1 MSAVFTRPSWQR
13 LLVALAYAV
22 AVAAA
27 VWAVETPGRIPPTQ
41 VKPPDASSGIIIR
54 ATATFP
60 VGRWTVLVDGVAV
73 EGIATAQAWSGT
85 AVGHEVLVQ
94 AERLDAADQTP
105 GAVRLELGTR
115 SSLAWGEGTVS
126 ATAMAAQP

>member
-27 VWAVETPGRIPPTQ
+27 VWAVEAPGPIPPTP
-41 VKPPDASSGIIIR
+41 VNPPEASSSIVIR

-60 VGRWTVLVDGVAV
+60 VGRWTVLVDGMAL
-73 EGIATAQAWSGT
+73 EGIATAQTWSGK

-94 AERLDAADQTP
+94 AERLDAADQSP
-105 GAVRLELGTR
+105 GAVRLDLGSR
-115 SSLAWGEGTVS
+115 STLAWGEGTVS